1 MSGRSTSTGTSYC
14 RVDFLIIEQAT
25 IFIIELDE
33 DQHEAYPISCQSRRP
48 IKIASTMMADGNT
61 VPIAFIRINPD
72 AYKVAGQPG
81 SVVRKDRYEAVADL
95 IREWKP
101 TDKAVE
107 VQYCFYNV
115 DGDGE
120 EFSQDLLELCRN
132 NIY

>member
-1 MSGRSTSTGTSYC
+1 MR
-14 RVDFLIIEQAT
+14 
-25 IFIIELDE
+25 
-33 DQHEAYPISCQSRRP
+33 ISSPHQDCLL
-48 IKIASTMMADGNT
+48 
-61 VPIAFIRINPD
+61 PIAFIRINQD

-107 VQYCFYNV
+107 VQYCFDNV
-115 DGDGE
+115 DGDGVLEVSKVE
-120 EFSQDLLELCRN
+120 EFSQDLLELCRE